1 MISTNEKLPDIEKL
15 GRQEFILDTEDYQRM
30 LQEEE
35 KLIGGVREEIEFS
48 NLAAMFLKELI
59 KRECWDDMAVK
70 GRTIKVYRRGVRSE
84 SGVAAC
90 LPRCRLTGVS
100 GPDRGPQLPSP
111 PEE

>member
-70 GRTIKVYRRGVRSE
+70 GRTIKVTEGVWSSCVLIE
-84 SGVAAC
+84 VQS
-90 LPRCRLTGVS
+90 
-100 GPDRGPQLPSP
+100 DRGFRS
-111 PEE
+111 